1 MACASS
7 CRAGSAHEGMSY
19 GECLRSQ
26 GLAVM
31 GLESTG
37 NDYTKQK
44 KWDRELQSYRDAK
57 AEGIQPKGTTHRDI
71 DLAKKN
77 ADLAGNAAGIIT
89 VETGD

>member
-7 CRAGSAHEGMSY
+7 CRAPEGTHASY

-37 NDYTKQK
+37 NDLTKQK
-44 KWDRELQSYRDAK
+44 RWDRELQSYRDAR
-57 AEGIQPKGTTHRDI
+57 AEGIQPAGTTHREI

-77 ADLAGNAAGIIT
+77 ADLAGNASGTIT
-89 VETGD
+89 IETGA